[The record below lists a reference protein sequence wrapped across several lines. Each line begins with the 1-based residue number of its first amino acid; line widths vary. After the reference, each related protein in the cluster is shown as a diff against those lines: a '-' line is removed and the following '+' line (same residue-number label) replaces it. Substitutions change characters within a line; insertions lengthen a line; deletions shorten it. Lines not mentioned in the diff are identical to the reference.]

1 MDCYDTQIF
10 AKNLSRLLESHHISQ
25 RDIAKILSVS
35 SSTVSSWCTGRK
47 IPRMDKIERLAS
59 YFGVL
64 KSDLIEE
71 KPTPVSESGLP
82 SDDELVK
89 LWLDL
94 SPEEAQKVKAFVQ
107 GMIANRKE
115 PSSLS
120 E

>member
-1 MDCYDTQIF
+1 MDRYDTQIF

-35 SSTVSSWCTGRK
+35 SSTVSSWCTGQK

-71 KPTPVSESGLP
+71 KPTPVSESGL
-82 SDDELVK
+82 DAKVKEL
-89 LWLDL
+89 LNIAETL
-94 SPEEAQKVKAFVQ
+94 SPENQAKLIELAQFYAEAQQ
-107 GMIANRKE
+107 RRKE
-115 PSSLS
+115 DS
-120 E
+120 

>member
-1 MDCYDTQIF
+1 MDRYDTQIF

-35 SSTVSSWCTGRK
+35 SSTVSSWCTGQK

-71 KPTPVSESGLP
+71 KPTPVSESGPTDPLEQQLM
-82 SDDELVK
+82 ELVSRLTPDQKK
-89 LWLDL
+89 LFLAQL
-94 SPEEAQKVKAFVQ
+94 KMLEESQ
-107 GMIANRKE
+107 
-115 PSSLS
+115 
-120 E
+120 

>member
-1 MDCYDTQIF
+1 MDRYDTQIF

-35 SSTVSSWCTGRK
+35 SSTVSSWCTGQK

-71 KPTPVSESGLP
+71 KPTPVSEDGL
-82 SDDELVK
+82 DAEKRAFIEK
-89 LWLDL
+89 LKSMD
-94 SPEEAQKVKAFVQ
+94 
-107 GMIANRKE
+107 
-115 PSSLS
+115 S
-120 E
+120 ETVAVLNKLADSIISKRN